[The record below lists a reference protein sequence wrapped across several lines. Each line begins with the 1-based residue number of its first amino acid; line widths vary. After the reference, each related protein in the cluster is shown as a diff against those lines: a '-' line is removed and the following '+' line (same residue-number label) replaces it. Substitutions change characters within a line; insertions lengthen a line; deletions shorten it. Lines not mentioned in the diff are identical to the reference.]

1 MRYIVFYTLDC
12 IQVLML
18 NNGITKAKAAS
29 QLESL
34 IEASDVEHSQI
45 TFEKPPSLKVLE
57 SLLIA
62 IYEESKDY
70 RIWPLSTASA

>member
-1 MRYIVFYTLDC
+1 MED
-12 IQVLML
+12 
-18 NNGITKAKAAS
+18 
-29 QLESL
+29 L
-34 IEASDVEHSQI
+34 IKDPDVEVQSRI
-45 TFEKPPSLKVLE
+45 AFEIPPSLRVLE